1 MIGFSRILEPNEYGI
16 MAMASVIS
24 NFAIIFRDLGT
35 GSAIIQKKEV
45 NNNFL
50 SSLFWMNMGVGVVI
64 MALIM
69 IISPFV
75 AVFFH
80 EDKLTFVLILL
91 SISFPLA
98 SSGTIHQSYLE
109 RNNKFSQVCLVEM
122 ASAILSLVIGIATAL
137 TGVGVYSLVIM
148 TIIQTLISS
157 AGFWYVSNWMPS
169 FVFTKKDIADVLNF
183 SGNLTLFNLVNYFS
197 RNSDNMIIGHYFSS
211 AILGAYSLA
220 YRIMLFPLQ
229 SLTSV
234 ASRSLYPI
242 ISKMR
247 NDNKGD
253 VTDLYLRTLSFISI
267 FTLPLMA
274 GLWALND
281 SFVNVVFG
289 EKWVLVSSILFWLAP
304 TGFIQS
310 LVSTTGTIYMAYGKV
325 GLLFKLGVFS
335 ALLQVLAFL
344 IGAQYNVIV
353 LAKLYFIANLINSI
367 IAMYFTL
374 KLLSSNLTHLLMKLL
389 PTICCTLGM
398 LFIVLSIKY
407 VVRYYGCND
416 IVLLIIGVISGVL
429 VYIFIFFLFF
439 REVLMRD
446 LPSALSSK
454 ILRLR

>member
-1 MIGFSRILEPNEYGI
+1 
-16 MAMASVIS
+16 
-24 NFAIIFRDLGT
+24 
-35 GSAIIQKKEV
+35 
-45 NNNFL
+45 
-50 SSLFWMNMGVGVVI
+50 
-64 MALIM
+64 
-69 IISPFV
+69 
-75 AVFFH
+75 
-80 EDKLTFVLILL
+80 
-91 SISFPLA
+91 
-98 SSGTIHQSYLE
+98 
-109 RNNKFSQVCLVEM
+109 
-122 ASAILSLVIGIATAL
+122 
-137 TGVGVYSLVIM
+137 
-148 TIIQTLISS
+148 
-157 AGFWYVSNWMPS
+157 
-169 FVFTKKDIADVLNF
+169 
-183 SGNLTLFNLVNYFS
+183 
-197 RNSDNMIIGHYFSS
+197 
-211 AILGAYSLA
+211 
-220 YRIMLFPLQ
+220 MLFPLQ

-398 LFIVLSIKY
+398 LFIVLSIKICRK
-407 VVRYYGCND
+407 VLWMQWILYY
-416 IVLLIIGVISGVL
+416 
-429 VYIFIFFLFF
+429 
-439 REVLMRD
+439 
-446 LPSALSSK
+446 SS
-454 ILRLR
+454 